1 LFINKRIHF
10 VKILVIHHKHP
21 TTKFVLENQTLQKM
35 KIVGQKL
42 LFFLFVFS
50 VHLIN
55 GQTKTIT
62 GKVTDHSGLPLPG
75 ASIMV
80 KETKLSSISDLDGNY
95 SIKTENG
102 KTLVFSFMGFKT
114 KEILTSQGSKID
126 VLLDD
131 NSLALGEVVVTA
143 LGIKRDKR
151 ALGYASQE
159 LKSDD
164 INKVNSTNFVSNL
177 SGKVTG
183 VQITGSG
190 NGITS
195 SSRVVIRGDKSLNI
209 NNNSPLFVVDGIPI
223 NNNTY
228 GVGGNSTNQR
238 DLPTDY
244 GNGASEI
251 NQEDVESVNVLKG
264 AAASALYG
272 SRAANGVI
280 VITTKSGKKNKG
292 LGVSVS
298 SSFMTSEALRL
309 PEIQGVYGAGSKL
322 IYAPGADTNLGPKLD
337 AGLSILQNGS
347 PGYSVGQGVALP
359 FQFRFDL
366 NDFFRKGSSIS
377 NSVSITGSDEK
388 TNFRLSYGKTTSEDI
403 VPNSNLKRDNISLN
417 LNYKIS
423 DKWKIITVATYTKSG
438 SDNTPVTG
446 YGSQGLMYN
455 LLWNHTNVDLDWLK
469 DYWIIKD
476 VQQNRM
482 FSWGDNPF
490 KIAYENINAFK
501 KRRLFGNIASTY
513 DFNEN
518 LSLMVRMGMDDSNDF
533 RWSRRPI
540 GSSRY
545 PQGMYREQSIAFTE
559 YNADALLTYDRTFG
573 DFSTKFSLGA
583 NRMNQY
589 TSEGKIEGQGIS
601 IPGIYNLQN
610 INVMPIQSRNIYKKR
625 INSTYGMANIGYK
638 NYLYLDLTARND
650 WSSTLPAD
658 NNSYFYPSASLSFIP
673 TSLFE
678 MNKNID
684 FLKFRANAASV
695 GNDTDPYRLVKTYE
709 NGALAGTLTN
719 PSTILNSNLKP
730 EIATS
735 YEVGVEAQFFNK
747 RVTIDASYYITN
759 SKNQIVGLDVSQA
772 TGSTS
777 NVINA
782 GKIQNKGI
790 EIGLGITPVKSEN
803 IEWSINANFSQNRG
817 VVKELTEGISSYI
830 IAQGPNGG
838 TVEARVGERMGDIYG
853 RGYLRSPDGQIVF
866 DNTGSP
872 ILDTKI
878 KKIGNYNPDWMLG
891 LSTNLRLKNVTLNAL
906 FDVRHGGKIYSMT
919 NAIGMESGILEV
931 SLPGRETG
939 IVGDGVV
946 LNSDG
951 SYSPNTTVISAENW
965 YYANAFRRD
974 NIEANSFDASYVKL
988 REVSL
993 NYRFPQKLIKAAKVQ
1008 NISIGL
1014 VGNNLAL
1021 WTKVPNIDPE
1031 TQSLSGGTLLP
1042 GFEVLQLPSS
1052 RSYGIKLNV
1061 SF

>member
-1 LFINKRIHF
+1 
-10 VKILVIHHKHP
+10 
-21 TTKFVLENQTLQKM
+21 M
-35 KIVGQKL
+35 KISRKNL
-42 LFFLFVFS
+42 LFFLLVFC
-50 VHLIN
+50 VQWVN
-55 GQTKTIT
+55 AQTKSIT
-62 GKVTDHSGLPLPG
+62 GKVTDASGFPLTG
-75 ASIMV
+75 TTILV
-80 KETKLSSISDLDGNY
+80 KGTKNATIADGNGNFT
-95 SIKTENG
+95 IKTEKGN
-102 KTLVFSFMGFKT
+102 TLVFSFMGFST
-114 KEILTSQGSKID
+114 KEILVNNQENENVI
-126 VLLDD
+126 LQDD
-131 NSLALGEVVVTA
+131 SVTLGEVVVTA

-159 LKSDD
+159 LKSED

-177 SGKVTG
+177 TGKVSG

-195 SSRVVIRGDKSLNI
+195 SSRITIRGDKSLNI
-209 NNNSPLFVVDGIPI
+209 NNNGPLFIVDGIPI
-223 NNNTY
+223 NNNVY
-228 GVGGNSTNQR
+228 GVGSSATNQA

-251 NQEDVESVNVLKG
+251 NQENIESVNVLKG

-292 LGVSVS
+292 LGVSIS

-309 PEIQGVYGAGSKL
+309 PEIQGVYGAGSKQT
-322 IYAPGADTNLGPKLD
+322 YDPGADTNLGPRFD
-337 AGLSILQNGS
+337 SGISILQNGS
-347 PGYSVGQGVALP
+347 PGYSTGEGQVLP
-359 FQFRFDL
+359 FEFRYDL
-366 NDFFRKGSSIS
+366 NDFFRKGNSIS
-377 NSVSITGSDEK
+377 NSVSLSGSDEK

-403 VPNSNLKRDNISLN
+403 VPNSDLKRENINLN
-417 LNYKIS
+417 LNYSIS
-423 DKWKIITVATYTKSG
+423 DKWKLNTVATYTKSG

-446 YGSQGLMYN
+446 YGSQGIMYN

-476 VQQNRM
+476 VKQNSM

-501 KRRLFGNIASTY
+501 KGRLFGNISSTY
-513 DFNEN
+513 EIDEN
-518 LSLMVRMGMDDSNDF
+518 LSLMARIGMDNSNDF

-545 PQGMYREQSIAFTE
+545 ASGMYREQTIAFTE
-559 YNADALLTYDRTFG
+559 YNADMLLTYDRTFG
-573 DFSTKFSLGA
+573 DFSTKFSVGA
-583 NRMNQY
+583 NRMNQF
-589 TSEGKIEGQGIS
+589 TSESKIEGQGIS

-610 INVMPIQSRNIYKKR
+610 INVTPIQSRNIYKKR

-650 WSSTLPAD
+650 WSSTLPAN
-658 NNSYFYPSASLSFIP
+658 NNSYFYPSASLSIIP

-678 MNKNID
+678 MNENID
-684 FLKFRANAASV
+684 FLKVRLNAASV
-695 GNDTDPYRLVKTYE
+695 GNDTDPYRLVKTYD

-719 PSTILNSNLKP
+719 PSAILNSNLKP

-735 YEVGVEAQFFNK
+735 YEAGIEAQFFKK
-747 RVTIDASYYITN
+747 RISVDASYYINN
-759 SKNQIVGLDVSQA
+759 SKNQIVGLDISQT
-772 TGSTS
+772 TGYTS

-790 EIGLGITPVKSEN
+790 EIGLGITPVKTTA
-803 IEWSINANFSQNRG
+803 IEWSLNANFSSNRG
-817 VVKELTEGISSYI
+817 TVKELSDGISNYI

-838 TVEARVGERMGDIYG
+838 TIEARVGERMGDIYG
-853 RGYLRSPDGQIVF
+853 LGYLRSPDNQIVH
-866 DNTGSP
+866 DASGSP
-872 ILDTKI
+872 ILDNKI

-891 LSTNLRLKNVTLNAL
+891 LSTNLRYKNFNFNAL
-906 FDVRHGGKIYSMT
+906 FDIRKGGEIYSMT
-919 NAIGMESGILEV
+919 NSIGIESGLLAL

-939 IVGDGVV
+939 IIGKGVV
-946 LNSDG
+946 QNPDG
-951 SYSPNTTVISAENW
+951 SYSTNTTKVSAETW
-965 YYANAFRRD
+965 YYGNAYRRE
-974 NIEANSFDASYVKL
+974 NTESNTFDASYVKL
-988 REVSL
+988 REVSI
-993 NYRFPQKLIKAAKVQ
+993 NYSFPNKWIKAAKIQ
-1008 NISIGL
+1008 NMSIGL

-1031 TQSLSGGTLLP
+1031 TQAISGGTLLP
-1042 GFEVLQLPSS
+1042 GFEVLQFPSS
-1052 RSYGIKLNV
+1052 RNYGVKLNV

>member
-1 LFINKRIHF
+1 
-10 VKILVIHHKHP
+10 
-21 TTKFVLENQTLQKM
+21 M
-35 KIVGQKL
+35 

-50 VHLIN
+50 VHFIN
-55 GQTKTIT
+55 GQTKTIA
-62 GKVTDHSGLPLPG
+62 GKVTDHSGIPLPG
-75 ASIMV
+75 ASVLV
-80 KETKLSSISDLDGNY
+80 KGTKSSAITDLDGNY
-95 SIKTENG
+95 IIKTEEG
-102 KTLVFSFMGFKT
+102 KILLFSYMGYT
-114 KEILTSQGSKID
+114 NKEVLISNSTSINVS
-126 VLLDD
+126 LED
-131 NSLALGEVVVTA
+131 NSLVLGEVVVTA
-143 LGIKRDKR
+143 LGIKREKR
-151 ALGYASQE
+151 SLGYASQE
-159 LKSDD
+159 LKSED
-164 INKVNSTNFVSNL
+164 INKVNSSNFVSNL

-223 NNNTY
+223 NNNIY
-228 GVGGNSTNQR
+228 GAGGGSTNQR

-280 VITTKSGKKNKG
+280 VINTKSGRKNKG
-292 LGVSVS
+292 LGVSLS
-298 SSFMTSEALRL
+298 SSFMSSEALRL
-309 PEIQGVYGAGSKL
+309 PEIQGVYGAGSKQ
-322 IYAPGADTNLGPKLD
+322 IYDPGADTNLGPRLD

-347 PGYSVGQGVALP
+347 PGYSVGQAEVLP
-359 FQFRFDL
+359 FQFRYNL
-366 NDFFRKGSSIS
+366 KDFFRKGNSIS
-377 NSVSITGSDEK
+377 NSISITGSDDK
-388 TNFRLSYGKTTSEDI
+388 TNFRLSYGNTSSEDI
-403 VPNSNLKRDNISLN
+403 VPNSNLKRNNISLN

-423 DKWKIITVATYTKSG
+423 DKWKITTIANYTKSN

-446 YGSQGLMYN
+446 YGSQGIMYN
-455 LLWNHTNVDLDWLK
+455 LLWNHTNVDLNWLK
-469 DYWIIKD
+469 NYWIVPD
-476 VQQNRM
+476 VTQNSM

-490 KIAYENINAFK
+490 KIANENINAFK
-501 KRRLFGNIASTY
+501 KGRLYGNISSTY
-513 DFNEN
+513 DFNKN
-518 LSLMVRMGMDDSNDF
+518 LSLMTRMGMDDSNDF

-545 PQGMYREQSIAFTE
+545 TQGMYREQSIAFTE
-559 YNADALLTYDRTFG
+559 YNADALLSYNRDFG
-573 DFSTKFSLGA
+573 NFSTKVSLGA

-589 TSEGKIEGQGIS
+589 TSESKMEGQGIS

-625 INSTYGMANIGYK
+625 INSTYGLVNIGYK
-638 NYLYLDLTARND
+638 EFIYMDITGRND
-650 WSSTLPAD
+650 WSSTLPAS

-673 TSLFE
+673 TSAFV
-678 MNKNID
+678 MNRNIN
-684 FLKFRANAASV
+684 FLKFRVNAASV

-709 NGALAGTLTN
+709 NGSLAGTLTN
-719 PSTILNSNLKP
+719 PNTILNSNLKP

-735 YEVGVEAQFFNK
+735 YELGVEGQFFN
-747 RVTIDASYYITN
+747 RRLSLDASYYNTN
-759 SKNQIVGLDVSQA
+759 SKNQIVGLDVSQS
-772 TGSTS
+772 TGSNS

-782 GKIQNKGI
+782 GKIQNKGF
-790 EIGLGITPVKSEN
+790 EIGLGITPVKSQN

-817 VVKELTEGISSYI
+817 YVKELTEGINNYI

-838 TVEARVGERMGDIYG
+838 TIEARVGERMGDMYG
-853 RGYLRSPDGQIVF
+853 RGYLRSPQGQIVF

-891 LSTNLRLKNVTLNAL
+891 LSTNLRYKNLSLNAL
-906 FDVRHGGKIYSMT
+906 FDVRHGGRIYSMT
-919 NAIGMESGILEV
+919 NSIGMESGILAV

-939 IVGDGVV
+939 IVGQGVV
-946 LNSDG
+946 QNTDG

-965 YYANAFRRD
+965 YYSNAFRRD

-993 NYRFPQKLIKAAKVQ
+993 NYRFSPKLVKAAHLQ
-1008 NISIGL
+1008 NMSIGL

-1031 TQSLSGGTLLP
+1031 TQSISGGTLLP

-1052 RSYGIKLNV
+1052 RSYGVKLNV

>member
-1 LFINKRIHF
+1 MK
-10 VKILVIHHKHP
+10 
-21 TTKFVLENQTLQKM
+21 TLKQNL
-35 KIVGQKL
+35 L
-42 LFFLFVFS
+42 LF
-50 VHLIN
+50 LIVLC
-55 GQTKTIT
+55 GQLLHSQSIIIQ
-62 GKVTDHSGLPLPG
+62 GKVTDSAGFPLTG
-75 ASIMV
+75 ATILV
-80 KETKLSSISDLDGNY
+80 KGTQNSTIADANGSY
-95 SIKTENG
+95 SIATEKG
-102 KTLVFSFMGFKT
+102 KTLLFSYMGFTT
-114 KEILTSQGSKID
+114 KEAIATNQEKLNVNLQ
-126 VLLDD
+126 DD
-131 NSLALGEVVVTA
+131 SVALGEVVVTA

-177 SGKVTG
+177 SGKISG
-183 VQITGSG
+183 VQISGSG

-195 SSRVVIRGDKSLNI
+195 SSRITIRGDKSLNI
-209 NNNSPLFVVDGIPI
+209 NNNGPLFIVDGIPI
-223 NNNTY
+223 NNNVY
-228 GVGGNSTNQR
+228 GVGSSATTQT

-251 NQEDVESVNVLKG
+251 NQENIESVNVLKG

-280 VITTKSGKKNKG
+280 VITTKSGRKGKG
-292 LGVSVS
+292 LGVSIS

-309 PEIQGVYGAGSKL
+309 PEIQGVYGAGSKQV
-322 IYAPGADTNLGPKLD
+322 YDPGADTNLGPRFD
-337 AGLSILQNGS
+337 SGLSILQNGS
-347 PGYSVGQGVALP
+347 PGYSVGEGEVLP
-359 FQFRFDL
+359 FEFRYNL
-366 NDFFRKGSSIS
+366 KDFFRKGNSIS
-377 NSVSITGSDEK
+377 NTVSISGSDEK

-417 LNYKIS
+417 LNYNIS
-423 DKWKIITVATYTKSG
+423 DKWKFATVATYTKSA
-438 SDNTPVTG
+438 SDNTPVSG
-446 YGSQGLMYN
+446 YGSQGIMYN

-469 DYWIIKD
+469 DYWIVKD
-476 VQQNRM
+476 VRQNSM
-482 FSWGDNPF
+482 FGWGDNPF

-501 KRRLFGNIASTY
+501 KARIFGNMSSTY
-513 DFNEN
+513 QISDDF
-518 LSLMVRMGMDDSNDF
+518 SFMARIGMDNSNDF

-545 PQGMYREQSIAFTE
+545 TNGMYREQTIGFTE
-559 YNADALLTYDRTFG
+559 YNADMLLSYDHTFS
-573 DFSTKFSLGA
+573 DFTVKISYGA
-583 NRMNQY
+583 NSMNQY
-589 TSEGKIEGQGIS
+589 TSESKIEGQGIS

-625 INSTYGMANIGYK
+625 INSMYSLANIGYK
-638 NYLYLDLTARND
+638 DYLYLDVTARND
-650 WSSTLPAD
+650 WSSTLPAN

-673 TSLFE
+673 TSFFE

-684 FLKFRANAASV
+684 FLKVRVNAASV

-709 NGALAGTLTN
+709 NGSLAGTLTN
-719 PSTILNSNLKP
+719 PSSILNSNLKP

-735 YEVGVEAQFFNK
+735 YEAGIEAQFFKK
-747 RVTIDASYYITN
+747 RITLDMSYYVTN
-759 SKNQIVGLDVSQA
+759 SKNQIVGLDISQA
-772 TGSTS
+772 AGFNS

-790 EIGLGITPVKSEN
+790 EIGLGLTPVRTN
-803 IEWSINANFSQNRG
+803 DFEWTLNANFTRNRG
-817 VVKELTEGISSYI
+817 TVKELTSGIDNYI

-838 TVEARVGERMGDIYG
+838 TIEARVGERMGDMYG
-853 RGYLRSPDGQIVF
+853 RGYLRSPDNQIVY

-891 LSTNLRLKNVTLNAL
+891 LATNIRYKNLSLNAL
-906 FDVRHGGKIYSMT
+906 VDVRHGGKIYSMT
-919 NAIGMESGILEV
+919 NAIGMESGILAV

-939 IVGDGVV
+939 IVGQGVV
-946 LNSDG
+946 QNTDG
-951 SYSPNTTVISAENW
+951 SYSPNTTSVTAENW
-965 YYANAFRRD
+965 YYSNAYRRD

-993 NYRFPQKLIKAAKVQ
+993 NYRLSSKFTKAVHMQ
-1008 NISIGL
+1008 NLSIGL

-1031 TQSLSGGTLLP
+1031 TQAISGGTLLP

-1052 RSYGIKLNV
+1052 RNYGIKLNA

>member
-1 LFINKRIHF
+1 
-10 VKILVIHHKHP
+10 
-21 TTKFVLENQTLQKM
+21 M
-35 KIVGQKL
+35 KISRKNL
-42 LFFLFVFS
+42 LFLLLLFC
-50 VHLIN
+50 VHLVN
-55 GQTKTIT
+55 AQTKSIS
-62 GKVTDHSGLPLPG
+62 GKVTDSSGFPLTG
-75 ASIMV
+75 TTILV
-80 KETKLSSISDLDGNY
+80 KGTKTATIADRNGNY
-95 SIKTENG
+95 NIKTEKG
-102 KTLVFSFMGFKT
+102 KTLVFSFMGFT
-114 KEILTSQGSKID
+114 SKE
-126 VLLDD
+126 VLINNEENQNIVLDD
-131 NSLALGEVVVTA
+131 NSVSLGEVVVTA

-164 INKVNSTNFVSNL
+164 INKVNSANFVSNL
-177 SGKVTG
+177 TGKISG
-183 VQITGSG
+183 VQISGSG
-190 NGITS
+190 NGIAS
-195 SSRVVIRGDKSLNI
+195 SSRITIRGDKSLNI
-209 NNNSPLFVVDGIPI
+209 NNNGPLFIVDGIPI
-223 NNNTY
+223 NNNVY
-228 GVGGNSTNQR
+228 GVGGSSTSQT

-251 NQEDVESVNVLKG
+251 NQENIESVNVLKG

-280 VITTKSGKKNKG
+280 VITTKSGKRSKG
-292 LGVSVS
+292 LGVSIS

-309 PEIQGVYGAGSKL
+309 PEIQGVYGAGSKQ
-322 IYAPGADTNLGPKLD
+322 IYDAGADTNLGPRFDSGISL
-337 AGLSILQNGS
+337 LQNGS
-347 PGYSVGQGVALP
+347 SGYSVGQGQVLP
-359 FQFRFDL
+359 FEFRYNL

-377 NSVSITGSDEK
+377 NSVSVSGSDEK

-403 VPNSNLKRDNISLN
+403 VPNSNLKRENISLN
-417 LNYKIS
+417 LNYNIS
-423 DKWKIITVATYTKSG
+423 DKWKLATVATYTKSS

-446 YGSQGLMYN
+446 YGSQGVMYN

-469 DYWIIKD
+469 DYWIVKD
-476 VQQNRM
+476 VKQNSM
-482 FSWGDNPF
+482 FGWGDNPF

-501 KRRLFGNIASTY
+501 KGRIFGNISSTY
-513 DFNEN
+513 QISNDF
-518 LSLMVRMGMDDSNDF
+518 SFMARIGMDNSNDF

-545 PQGMYREQSIAFTE
+545 TQGMYREQTIAFTE
-559 YNADALLTYDRTFG
+559 YNADMLLSYDHTFG
-573 DFSTKFSLGA
+573 DFSFKISYGA
-583 NRMNQY
+583 NSMNQY
-589 TSEGKIEGQGIS
+589 TSESKIEGQGIS

-625 INSTYGMANIGYK
+625 INSMYSLANIGYK
-638 NYLYLDLTARND
+638 DYLYLDVTARND
-650 WSSTLPAD
+650 WSSTLPTN

-673 TSLFE
+673 TSVFE

-684 FLKFRANAASV
+684 FLKLRVNAASV
-695 GNDTDPYRLVKTYE
+695 GNDTDPYRLVKTYS

-719 PSTILNSNLKP
+719 PSSILNSNLKP

-735 YEVGVEAQFFNK
+735 YEAGIEVQFFKK
-747 RVTIDASYYITN
+747 RITLDMSYYITN
-759 SKNQIVGLDVSQA
+759 SKNQIVGLDISQA
-772 TGSTS
+772 TGFNS

-790 EIGLGITPVKSEN
+790 EIGLGLTPIRSKDF
-803 IEWSINANFSQNRG
+803 EWSLNANFTQNRG
-817 VVKELTEGISSYI
+817 TVKELTPGINNYI

-838 TVEARVGERMGDIYG
+838 TIEARVGERMGDMYG
-853 RGYLRSPDGQIVF
+853 RGYLRSPDNQIVY

-891 LSTNLRLKNVTLNAL
+891 LSTNLRYKNLNLNAL

-919 NAIGMESGILEV
+919 NAIGMESGILAV

-939 IVGDGVV
+939 IIGEGVV
-946 LNSDG
+946 KNTDG
-951 SYSPNTTVISAENW
+951 SYSPNTTSISAENW
-965 YYANAFRRD
+965 YYSNAFRRD

-993 NYRFPQKLIKAAKVQ
+993 NYRLSTKWTKAVKMQ
-1008 NISIGL
+1008 NVSIGL

-1031 TQSLSGGTLLP
+1031 TQAISGGTLLP

-1052 RSYGIKLNV
+1052 RNYGIKLNA

>member
-1 LFINKRIHF
+1 
-10 VKILVIHHKHP
+10 
-21 TTKFVLENQTLQKM
+21 M
-35 KIVGQKL
+35 KISRKNSLFL
-42 LFFLFVFS
+42 LLVFCT
-50 VHLIN
+50 HLVN
-55 GQTKTIT
+55 AQTKSIS
-62 GKVTDHSGLPLPG
+62 GKVTDSSGFPLIG
-75 ASIMV
+75 TTVLV
-80 KETKLSSISDLDGNY
+80 KGTKNATVADSNGNY
-95 SIKTENG
+95 AIKTEKG
-102 KTLVFSFMGFKT
+102 STLVFSFMGFLT
-114 KEILTSQGSKID
+114 KEILVNNQENENVI
-126 VLLDD
+126 LQDD
-131 NSLALGEVVVTA
+131 SVTLGEVVVTA

-177 SGKVTG
+177 TGKVSG

-195 SSRVVIRGDKSLNI
+195 SSRITIRGDKSLNI
-209 NNNSPLFVVDGIPI
+209 NNNGPLFIVDGIPI
-223 NNNTY
+223 NNNVY
-228 GVGGNSTNQR
+228 GVGSSATTQE

-251 NQEDVESVNVLKG
+251 NQENIESVNVLKG

-292 LGVSVS
+292 LGISIS

-309 PEIQGVYGAGSKL
+309 PEIQGVYGAGSKQ
-322 IYAPGADTNLGPKLD
+322 IYDPGSDTNLGPRFD
-337 AGLSILQNGS
+337 SGISILQNGS
-347 PGYSVGQGVALP
+347 PGYSTGEGQVLP
-359 FQFRFDL
+359 FQFRYDL
-366 NDFFRKGSSIS
+366 NDFFRKGNSIS
-377 NSVSITGSDEK
+377 NSVSLSGSDEK
-388 TNFRLSYGKTTSEDI
+388 TNFRLSYGKTTNEDI
-403 VPNSNLKRDNISLN
+403 VPNSDLKRENISLN
-417 LNYKIS
+417 LNYSIS
-423 DKWKIITVATYTKSG
+423 DKWKLNTVATYTKSV

-446 YGSQGLMYN
+446 YGSQGIMYN

-476 VQQNRM
+476 VKQNSM

-501 KRRLFGNIASTY
+501 KGRLFGNISSTY
-513 DFNEN
+513 EIDKN
-518 LSLMVRMGMDDSNDF
+518 LSLMARIGMDNSNDF

-545 PQGMYREQSIAFTE
+545 ASGMYREQTIAFTE
-559 YNADALLTYDRTFG
+559 YNADMLLTYDRTFG
-573 DFSTKFSLGA
+573 DFSTKFSVGA
-583 NRMNQY
+583 NRMNQF
-589 TSEGKIEGQGIS
+589 TSESKIEGQGIS

-610 INVMPIQSRNIYKKR
+610 INVTPIQSRNIYKKR

-650 WSSTLPAD
+650 WSSTLPAN
-658 NNSYFYPSASLSFIP
+658 NNSYFYPSASLSIIP

-678 MNKNID
+678 MNENID
-684 FLKFRANAASV
+684 FLKVRLNAASV
-695 GNDTDPYRLVKTYE
+695 GNDTDPYRLVKTYD

-719 PSTILNSNLKP
+719 PSAILNSNLKP

-735 YEVGVEAQFFNK
+735 YEAGIEAQFFKK
-747 RVTIDASYYITN
+747 RISVDASYYINN
-759 SKNQIVGLDVSQA
+759 SKNQIVGLDISQT
-772 TGSTS
+772 TGYTS

-790 EIGLGITPVKSEN
+790 EIGLGITPVKTTA
-803 IEWSINANFSQNRG
+803 IEWSLNANFSSNRG
-817 VVKELTEGISSYI
+817 TVKELSEGISNYI

-838 TVEARVGERMGDIYG
+838 TIEARVGERMGDIYG
-853 RGYLRSPDGQIVF
+853 LGYLRSPDNQIVH
-866 DNTGSP
+866 DASGSP
-872 ILDTKI
+872 ILDNKI

-891 LSTNLRLKNVTLNAL
+891 LSTNLRYKNFNFNAL
-906 FDVRHGGKIYSMT
+906 FDIRKGGEIYSMT
-919 NAIGMESGILEV
+919 NSIGIESGILAL

-939 IVGDGVV
+939 IIGKGVV
-946 LNSDG
+946 QNPDG
-951 SYSPNTTVISAENW
+951 SYSPNTTTVSAETW
-965 YYANAFRRD
+965 YYGNAYRRE
-974 NIEANSFDASYVKL
+974 NTESNTFDASYVKL
-988 REVSL
+988 REVSI
-993 NYRFPQKLIKAAKVQ
+993 NYSFPNKWIKAAKIQ
-1008 NISIGL
+1008 NMSIGL

-1031 TQSLSGGTLLP
+1031 TQAISGGTLLP
-1042 GFEVLQLPSS
+1042 GFEVLQFPSS
-1052 RSYGIKLNV
+1052 RNYGVKLNV

>member
-1 LFINKRIHF
+1 M
-10 VKILVIHHKHP
+10 KILGK
-21 TTKFVLENQTLQKM
+21 
-35 KIVGQKL
+35 KL
-42 LFFLFVFS
+42 MLLLLVFS

-55 GQTKTIT
+55 GQTKKIT
-62 GKVTDHSGLPLPG
+62 GTVNDPNGLPLPG
-75 ASIMV
+75 AIVIV
-80 KETKLSSISDLDGNY
+80 KGSKTGSMTDLDGNY
-95 SIKTENG
+95 SITAENG
-102 KTLVFSFMGFKT
+102 KTLSFSFMGFKSR
-114 KEILTSQGSKID
+114 EILITSATTINV
-126 VLLDD
+126 VLED
-131 NSLALGEVVVTA
+131 NSLTLGEVVVTA

-164 INKVNSTNFVSNL
+164 INKVNSSNFVSNL
-177 SGKVTG
+177 SGKVSG

-195 SSRVVIRGDKSLNI
+195 SSRVVIRGEKSLNI
-209 NNNSPLFVVDGIPI
+209 NNNGPLLVIDGIPI
-223 NNNTY
+223 NNTTY
-228 GVGGNSTNQR
+228 GVGGGPTNQR

-292 LGVSVS
+292 LGVSIS
-298 SSFMTSEALRL
+298 SSYMTSEALRL
-309 PEIQGVYGAGSKL
+309 PEIQGVYGAGSKQA
-322 IYAPGADTNLGPKLD
+322 YDPGADTNLGPRFD

-347 PGYSVGQGVALP
+347 PGYSVGKGEILP
-359 FQFRFDL
+359 FQFRYDL
-366 NDFFRKGSSIS
+366 NDFFRKGNLIS
-377 NSVSITGSDEK
+377 NSVSLSASDER

-417 LNYKIS
+417 LNHKIS

-446 YGSQGLMYN
+446 YGSQGIMYN

-469 DYWIIKD
+469 EYWIVKD
-476 VQQNRM
+476 VKQNSM

-490 KIAYENINAFK
+490 KIANENSNAFK
-501 KRRLFGNIASTY
+501 KGRLFGNIASTY
-513 DFNEN
+513 DFNDN
-518 LSLMVRMGMDDSNDF
+518 LSLMVRMGMDNSNDF

-545 PQGMYREQSIAFTE
+545 PQGMYREQTIAFTE
-559 YNADALLTYDRTFG
+559 YNADALLSYDRTFG

-610 INVMPIQSRNIYKKR
+610 INVMPMQSRNIYKKR

-650 WSSTLPAD
+650 WSSTLPSN

-673 TSLFE
+673 SSVFE

-684 FLKFRANAASV
+684 FLKFRLNAASV
-695 GNDTDPYRLVKTYE
+695 GNDTDPYRLVKTYA

-719 PSTILNSNLKP
+719 PNAILNSNLKP

-735 YEVGVEAQFFNK
+735 YEAGIEAQFFKK
-747 RVTIDASYYITN
+747 RITLDASYYITN
-759 SKNQIVGLDVSQA
+759 SKNQIVGLDISQA

-782 GKIQNKGI
+782 GKIQNTGI
-790 EIGLGITPVKSEN
+790 EIGLGITPVKNEN
-803 IEWSINANFSQNRG
+803 IEWSLNANFSRNRG
-817 VVKELTEGISSYI
+817 VVKELTEGINSYI

-838 TVEARVGERMGDIYG
+838 TVEARVGERMGDMYG
-853 RGYLRSPDGQIVF
+853 RGYLRSPDGEVVY
-866 DNTGSP
+866 DTTGSP

-891 LSTNLRLKNVTLNAL
+891 LSTNLRFKNITLNAL
-906 FDVRHGGKIYSMT
+906 FDVRHGGTIYSMT
-919 NAIGMESGILEV
+919 NAIGMESGILAV

-939 IVGDGVV
+939 IVGQGVV
-946 LNSDG
+946 QNTDG

-965 YYANAFRRD
+965 YYSNAFRRD

-993 NYRFPQKLIKAAKVQ
+993 NYRFPKKLINAANMQ

-1031 TQSLSGGTLLP
+1031 TQSISGGTLLP

-1052 RSYGIKLNV
+1052 RNYGVKLNV

>member
-1 LFINKRIHF
+1 MK
-10 VKILVIHHKHP
+10 
-21 TTKFVLENQTLQKM
+21 TLKQNL
-35 KIVGQKL
+35 L
-42 LFFLFVFS
+42 LF
-50 VHLIN
+50 LIVLC
-55 GQTKTIT
+55 GQLLHSQSITIQ
-62 GKVTDHSGLPLPG
+62 GKVTDAAGFPLTG
-75 ASIMV
+75 ATVLV
-80 KETKLSSISDLDGNY
+80 KGTQNSTIADANGSY
-95 SIKTENG
+95 SIATEKG
-102 KTLVFSFMGFKT
+102 KTLVFSYMGFTT
-114 KEILTSQGSKID
+114 KEATVNNQEKLNVSLQ
-126 VLLDD
+126 DD
-131 NSLALGEVVVTA
+131 SVALGEVVVTA

-177 SGKVTG
+177 SGKISG
-183 VQITGSG
+183 VQISGSG

-195 SSRVVIRGDKSLNI
+195 SSRITIRGDKSLNI
-209 NNNSPLFVVDGIPI
+209 NNNGPLFIVDGIPI
-223 NNNTY
+223 NNNVY
-228 GVGGNSTNQR
+228 GVGSSATTQT

-251 NQEDVESVNVLKG
+251 NQENIESVNVLKG

-280 VITTKSGKKNKG
+280 VITTKSGRKGKG
-292 LGVSVS
+292 LGVSIS

-309 PEIQGVYGAGSKL
+309 PEIQGVYGAGSKQV
-322 IYAPGADTNLGPKLD
+322 YDPGADTNLGPRFD
-337 AGLSILQNGS
+337 SGLSILQNGS
-347 PGYSVGQGVALP
+347 PGYSVGEAEVLP
-359 FQFRFDL
+359 FEFRYNL
-366 NDFFRKGSSIS
+366 NDFFRKGNSIS
-377 NSVSITGSDEK
+377 NTVSISGSDEK
-388 TNFRLSYGKTTSEDI
+388 TNFRFSYGKTTSEDI

-417 LNYKIS
+417 LNYNIS
-423 DKWKIITVATYTKSG
+423 DKWKFATVATYTKSA
-438 SDNTPVTG
+438 SDNTPVSG
-446 YGSQGLMYN
+446 YGSQGIMYN

-469 DYWIIKD
+469 DYWIVKD
-476 VQQNRM
+476 VRQNSM
-482 FSWGDNPF
+482 FGWGDNPF

-501 KRRLFGNIASTY
+501 KARIFGNISSTY
-513 DFNEN
+513 QISDDF
-518 LSLMVRMGMDDSNDF
+518 SFMARIGMDNSNDF

-545 PQGMYREQSIAFTE
+545 TNGMYREQTIGFTE
-559 YNADALLTYDRTFG
+559 YNADMLLSYDHTFG
-573 DFSTKFSLGA
+573 DFTIKISYGA
-583 NRMNQY
+583 NSMNQY
-589 TSEGKIEGQGIS
+589 TSESKIEGQGIS

-625 INSTYGMANIGYK
+625 INSMYSLANIGYK
-638 NYLYLDLTARND
+638 DYLYLDVTARND
-650 WSSTLPAD
+650 WSSTLPAN

-673 TSLFE
+673 TSFFE

-684 FLKFRANAASV
+684 FLKVRVNAASV
-695 GNDTDPYRLVKTYE
+695 GNDTDPYRLVKTYD
-709 NGALAGTLTN
+709 NGSLAGTLTN
-719 PSTILNSNLKP
+719 PSSILNSNLKP

-735 YEVGVEAQFFNK
+735 YEAGIEAQFFKK
-747 RVTIDASYYITN
+747 RITLDMSYYVTN
-759 SKNQIVGLDVSQA
+759 SKNQIVGLDISQA
-772 TGSTS
+772 AGFNS

-790 EIGLGITPVKSEN
+790 EIGLGLTPVRTTDF
-803 IEWSINANFSQNRG
+803 EWTLNANFTRNRG
-817 VVKELTEGISSYI
+817 TVKELTSGIDNYI

-838 TVEARVGERMGDIYG
+838 TIEARVGERMGDMYG
-853 RGYLRSPDGQIVF
+853 RGYLRSLDNQIVY

-891 LSTNLRLKNVTLNAL
+891 LSTNIRYKNLSLNAL

-919 NAIGMESGILEV
+919 NAIGMESGILAV

-939 IVGDGVV
+939 IVGQGVV
-946 LNSDG
+946 QNTDG
-951 SYSPNTTVISAENW
+951 SYSANTTSVTAENW
-965 YYANAFRRD
+965 YYSNAFRRD

-993 NYRFPQKLIKAAKVQ
+993 NYRLSSKFTKAVHMQ
-1008 NISIGL
+1008 NLSIGL

-1031 TQSLSGGTLLP
+1031 TQAISGGTLLP

-1052 RSYGIKLNV
+1052 RNYGIKLNA

>member
-1 LFINKRIHF
+1 MKISKKNLLFIL
-10 VKILVIHHKHP
+10 LV
-21 TTKFVLENQTLQKM
+21 FC
-35 KIVGQKL
+35 
-42 LFFLFVFS
+42 
-50 VHLIN
+50 VHLTN
-55 GQTKTIT
+55 AQTTQIS
-62 GKVTDHSGLPLPG
+62 GKVTDSAGFPISGATIL
-75 ASIMV
+75 V
-80 KETKLSSISDLDGNY
+80 KGTKTATISDGNGNY
-95 SIKTENG
+95 TIKSEKGQT
-102 KTLVFSFMGFKT
+102 VVYSFMGLIS
-114 KEILTSQGSKID
+114 KEILISNEDNQNV
-126 VLLDD
+126 VLED
-131 NSLALGEVVVTA
+131 SSVALGEVVVTA
-143 LGIKRDKR
+143 LGIKREKR

-159 LKSDD
+159 LKADD
-164 INKVNSTNFVSNL
+164 INKVNSANFVSNL
-177 SGKVTG
+177 TGKIAG

-195 SSRVVIRGDKSLNI
+195 SSRITIRGDKSLNI
-209 NNNSPLFVVDGIPI
+209 NNNGPLFIVDGIPI
-223 NNNTY
+223 NNNVY
-228 GVGGNSTNQR
+228 GVGGSSTNQA

-251 NQEDVESVNVLKG
+251 NQENIESVNVLKG

-280 VITTKSGKKNKG
+280 VITTKSGKNRKG
-292 LGVSVS
+292 LGVSIS

-309 PEIQGVYGAGSKL
+309 PEIQGVYGAGSKQ
-322 IYAPGADTNLGPKLD
+322 IYDAGADTNLGPRFDSGISL
-337 AGLSILQNGS
+337 LQNGS
-347 PGYSVGQGVALP
+347 PGYSVGQGQVLP
-359 FQFRFDL
+359 FEFRYNL

-377 NSVSITGSDEK
+377 NSVSISGSDVK
-388 TNFRLSYGKTTSEDI
+388 SNFRLSYGKTASEDI
-403 VPNSNLKRDNISLN
+403 VPNSNLKRENISLN
-417 LNYKIS
+417 LNYTIS
-423 DKWKIITVATYTKSG
+423 DKWKLATVATYTKSS

-446 YGSQGLMYN
+446 YGSQGIIYN
-455 LLWNHTNVDLDWLK
+455 LLWNHTNVDLNWLK

-476 VQQNRM
+476 VKQNSM
-482 FSWGDNPF
+482 FGWGDNPF

-501 KRRLFGNIASTY
+501 KGRLFGNISSTY
-513 DFNEN
+513 EIDEDF
-518 LSLMVRMGMDDSNDF
+518 SFMARIGMDNSNDF

-545 PQGMYREQSIAFTE
+545 SQGMYREQAIGFTE
-559 YNADALLTYDRTFG
+559 YNADMLLSYDHSFG
-573 DFSTKFSLGA
+573 DFSVKISYGA
-583 NRMNQY
+583 NSMNQY
-589 TSEGKIEGQGIS
+589 TSESKIEGQGIS

-625 INSTYGMANIGYK
+625 INSMYSLANIGYK

-650 WSSTLPAD
+650 WSSTLPAN

-684 FLKFRANAASV
+684 FLKIRMNAASV
-695 GNDTDPYRLVKTYE
+695 GNDTDPYRLLKTYD
-709 NGALAGTLTN
+709 NGSLAGTLTN
-719 PSTILNSNLKP
+719 PSSILNSNLKP

-735 YEVGVEAQFFNK
+735 YEVGVEAQLFK
-747 RVTIDASYYITN
+747 RRITLDASYYITN
-759 SKNQIVGLDVSQA
+759 STNQIVGLDISQA
-772 TGSTS
+772 TGFNS

-790 EIGLGITPVKSEN
+790 EVSLGITPVRTKN
-803 IEWSINANFSQNRG
+803 LEWSLNANFSQNRG
-817 VVKELTEGISSYI
+817 TVKELTPGIDNYI

-838 TVEARVGERMGDIYG
+838 TIEARVGERMGDLYG
-853 RGYLRSPDGQIVF
+853 RGYLRSPDNQIIY

-891 LSTNLRLKNVTLNAL
+891 LATNLKYKNISLNAL

-919 NAIGMESGILEV
+919 NAIGMESGILAV

-939 IVGDGVV
+939 IIGEGVV
-946 LNSDG
+946 KNTDG
-951 SYSPNTTVISAENW
+951 SYSPNTTSISAENW
-965 YYANAFRRD
+965 YYSNAFRRD

-993 NYRFPQKLIKAAKVQ
+993 NYKLSEKWTNAVKMQ
-1008 NISIGL
+1008 NVSIGL

-1031 TQSLSGGTLLP
+1031 TQAISGGTLLP

-1052 RSYGIKLNV
+1052 RNYGIKLNA